1 MTDSAA
7 PTPDAPDAPDAP
19 TATRDAQPPPAW
31 LRALTAAGR
40 RWPSLLA
47 LAWAVYS
54 LSDVGDGLE
63 YVILFVLPA
72 AGYLFLAVADRPR
85 ISWAVVIALL
95 ATVVILRALD
105 IDPWPPLALVV
116 IALTALGLVNG
127 RLRSPRIYALQP
139 AGALAFLASGLLALS
154 VPPTAGGYLV
164 AAGLLG
170 HALWDGF
177 HYRANKIV
185 ARSYAEWCGVL
196 DLVLG
201 LGLLVVLLTR

>member
-1 MTDSAA
+1 MTDSATPA
-7 PTPDAPDAPDAP
+7 PGAPDHP
-19 TATRDAQPPPAW
+19 TGIREATPRPAW
-31 LRALTAAGR
+31 LRALIAVGR

-72 AGYLFLAVADRPR
+72 AGYLFIAVAARPR
-85 ISWAVVIALL
+85 ITWAAVIALL
-95 ATVVILRALD
+95 ATVVVLRALD

-116 IALTALGLVNG
+116 IALAALGLVNG
-127 RLRSPRIYALQP
+127 RLRRPRIFALQAP
-139 AGALAFLASGLLALS
+139 GALAFMASGILALS
-154 VPPTAGGYLV
+154 VPPATGGYLV
-164 AAGLLG
+164 AAGLVG
-170 HALWDGF
+170 HAVWDGF
-177 HYRANKIV
+177 HWRANKIV

-201 LGLLVVLLTR
+201 LGLLILLLTR